1 MLFPLLQKLQ
11 RLIISQWWSTYGMEG
26 WVRCNGKGHN
36 WLIGGALPPHFFDL
50 TGLGNSGNDKTTEVR
65 PVQNSAVRSLLSFGF
80 RYILFNVWSGG
91 PLGGYLT
98 LPYILLFLTMGST
111 LVGRACSLVW
121 LTHFHPSVDLL
132 HRVLWILLFT
142 FLPQAGYFNL
152 SKRINLPLLSWCSPS
167 LPRLCTRAGRA
178 QSQDIPRC
186 SFFPPSPTSHSPP
199 KGKDVYLCKY
209 FLDCKT
215 TIMASHQSTC

>member
-1 MLFPLLQKLQ
+1 
-11 RLIISQWWSTYGMEG
+11 MEK
-26 WVRCNGKGHN
+26 VTTD
-36 WLIGGALPPHFFDL
+36 LGGALPPHFFDL

-80 RYILFNVWSGG
+80 RHILFNVWSGG

-98 LPYILLFLTMGST
+98 FPYILLFLTMGST

-167 LPRLCTRAGRA
+167 LPRLCTRAGWA
-178 QSQDIPRC
+178 ESQDIPRC
-186 SFFPPSPTSHSPP
+186 SLFPPSPTSHSPP

-209 FLDCKT
+209 FLGLQNHNNGIPPKYLLEDLKEGGD
-215 TIMASHQSTC
+215 